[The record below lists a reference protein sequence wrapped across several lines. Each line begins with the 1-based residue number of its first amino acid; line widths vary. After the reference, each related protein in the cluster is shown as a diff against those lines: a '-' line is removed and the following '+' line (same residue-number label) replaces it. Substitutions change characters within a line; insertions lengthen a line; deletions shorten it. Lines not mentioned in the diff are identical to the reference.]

1 MTITQFRDRTEAGKL
16 LAAQLTAYA
25 NRQDLIVLGLPRGGI
40 PVAFEVAKE
49 LHAPL
54 DVMVVRKLGVPGQE
68 ELAMGAI
75 ATGGI
80 RVLNYDVVQFLDI
93 PEEVINKVAAQEQQE
108 LERRERL
115 YRGDR
120 HPYEI
125 HGRIVVLVDDGI
137 ATGAT
142 MRAAVAALK
151 QRQPARIIIAV
162 PNAAPSTCDEFAA
175 EVDELVCVIRPEP
188 FIAVGYWYRHFSQT
202 SDEEVRSL
210 LEQAN
215 HEQSSAQSTQ
225 TSQSEQSL
233 QSPKRKPRKTPGSGT
248 RKQVKKRARTTST
261 PPIQQV
267 KTVYHK

>member
-1 MTITQFRDRTEAGKL
+1 MLTQFRDRTEAGKL
-16 LAAQLTAYA
+16 LAKQLTEYT
-25 NRQDLIVLGLPRGGI
+25 NQHDVLVLALPRGGV
-40 PVAFEVAKE
+40 PVAFEVARA

-75 ATGGI
+75 ATGGVRI
-80 RVLNYDVVQFLDI
+80 LNNDVVHFLGI
-93 PEEVINKVAAQEQQE
+93 PNELVDKIAANEQLE

-120 HPYEI
+120 PAYDVR
-125 HGRIVVLVDDGI
+125 GRTVILVDDGI

-142 MRAAVAALK
+142 MHAAVAALE
-151 QRQPARIIIAV
+151 QQQPTRIIIAV
-162 PNAAPSTCDEFAA
+162 PTAAPSTCEEFAN

-188 FIAVGYWYRHFSQT
+188 FIAVGYWYRQFSQS

-215 HEQSSAQSTQ
+215 HGFPTAQRKSQ
-225 TSQSEQSL
+225 KAPEIANNDKERSNTS
-233 QSPKRKPRKTPGSGT
+233 P
-248 RKQVKKRARTTST
+248 V
-261 PPIQQV
+261 
-267 KTVYHK
+267 